1 MKQHLR
7 KIFAPILNRFE
18 SGQGDFNYRKSHRAA
33 LIAVGALFWVIAI
46 ASGVGAVSIAEL
58 AAPTDASAEGVSASM
73 HIGAWIPVIVFF
85 AGGSL
90 CLIVGLLGNNR
101 AIATLWGSK

>member
-7 KIFAPILNRFE
+7 NVFAPLLNRFE
-18 SGQGDFNYRKSHRAA
+18 SGQGDFNYRKSHRTA
-33 LIAVGALFWVIAI
+33 LIAVGALFWVITI
-46 ASGVGAVSIAEL
+46 ASVFGAFSITEL
-58 AAPTDASAEGVSASM
+58 GTATASSAEGVSTAT

-85 AGGSL
+85 TGGSL